1 MLCYPSVIRV
11 KEVRVLGDNWT
22 IRKVLSWT
30 RGYFADCGIPQPRLE
45 AEILLAH
52 ALAVDRLHLY
62 LSPEKPLS
70 EKERNIYRALVT
82 DRQRGVPLQLL
93 IKEIS
98 FLGLRFKVDYGIF
111 IPRSET
117 EELVELVLRRVTRDR
132 ELTCLDL
139 GTGVGVIA
147 ICLAK
152 FLSSSRVVAIDYST
166 EALALAAQNAQLNG
180 VSERIVFVQSNWF
193 SSVHGKFD
201 LIVTNPPY
209 VREDRIT
216 TLSKEVRDYDP
227 RIALSGGDDGLE
239 AITAIIDCVPKYVK
253 DGALLAVEVGDDQA
267 EKIREKLA
275 LITQIAKVE
284 TASDIT
290 GKERFVLATWQ

>member
-1 MLCYPSVIRV
+1 VIA
-11 KEVRVLGDNWT
+11 LGDNNWT

-30 RGYFADCGIPQPRLE
+30 RGYFADSGIPQPRLE

-70 EKERNIYRALVT
+70 EEERNIYRNLVT
-82 DRQRGVPLQLL
+82 SRQRGVPLQLL
-93 IKEIS
+93 TKEIS
-98 FLGLRFKVDYGIF
+98 FLGLRFKIDHNIF

-117 EELVELVLRRVTRDR
+117 EEMVELILRRTTRDR

-139 GTGVGVIA
+139 GTGAGVIA

-152 FLSSSRVVAIDYST
+152 FLSLSRVIAIDYST

-209 VREDRIT
+209 IIEDRIT
-216 TLSKEVRDYDP
+216 TLSKEVRDHDP
-227 RIALSGGDDGLE
+227 HIALSGGKDGLE
-239 AITAIIDCVPKYVK
+239 AITAIINQVPKYVK
-253 DGALLAVEVGDDQA
+253 NSTLLAMEVGDDQA
-267 EKIREKLA
+267 EKIKEKLDS
-275 LITQIAKVE
+275 ITEISKVE
-284 TASDIT
+284 TVNDIT

>member
-1 MLCYPSVIRV
+1 MA
-11 KEVRVLGDNWT
+11 LGDNWT

-30 RGYFADCGIPQPRLE
+30 RGYFADSGIPQPRLE

-52 ALAVDRLHLY
+52 ALTVDRLHLY

-70 EKERNIYRALVT
+70 EEERNIYRNLIT

-93 IKEIS
+93 TKEIS
-98 FLGLRFKVDYGIF
+98 FLGLRFKIDHNVF

-117 EELVELVLRRVTRDR
+117 EEMVELILRRTTRDR

-139 GTGVGVIA
+139 GTGAGVIA
-147 ICLAK
+147 VCLAK
-152 FLSSSRVVAIDYST
+152 FLSSSRVIAIDYST

-209 VREDRIT
+209 IIEDRIT
-216 TLSKEVRDYDP
+216 TLSKEVRDHDP
-227 RIALSGGDDGLE
+227 HIALSGGKDGLE
-239 AITAIIDCVPKYVK
+239 AITAIINQIPKYVK
-253 DGALLAVEVGDDQA
+253 NSALLAMEVGDDQA
-267 EKIREKLA
+267 EKIKEKLDG
-275 LITQIAKVE
+275 ITETSKVE
-284 TASDIT
+284 TVNDIT

>member
-1 MLCYPSVIRV
+1 M
-11 KEVRVLGDNWT
+11 GDNWT

-30 RGYFADCGIPQPRLE
+30 RGYFADSGIPQPRLE

-52 ALAVDRLHLY
+52 ALTVDRLHLY

-70 EKERNIYRALVT
+70 EEERNIYRTLVT

-93 IKEIS
+93 TKEIS
-98 FLGLRFKVDYGIF
+98 FLGLRFKVDHDIF

-117 EELVELVLRRVTRDR
+117 EEMVELILRRTTRDR

-139 GTGVGVIA
+139 GTGAGVIA

-152 FLSSSRVVAIDYST
+152 FLSSARVVAIDYST
-166 EALALAAQNAQLNG
+166 EALTLAAQNAQLNG
-180 VSERIVFVQSNWF
+180 VSERIFFVQSNWF

-201 LIVTNPPY
+201 LIITNPPY
-209 VREDRIT
+209 IIEDRIT
-216 TLSKEVRDYDP
+216 TLSKEVRDHDP
-227 RIALSGGDDGLE
+227 HIALSGGEDGLE
-239 AITAIIDCVPKYVK
+239 AITAIIDRAPKYVNN
-253 DGALLAVEVGDDQA
+253 GALLAMEVGDDQA
-267 EKIREKLA
+267 EKVTEKLCR
-275 LITQIAKVE
+275 ITEISKVE
-284 TASDIT
+284 TVNDIT

>member
-1 MLCYPSVIRV
+1 M
-11 KEVRVLGDNWT
+11 GDNWT

-30 RGYFADCGIPQPRLE
+30 RGYFADSGIPQPRLE

-52 ALAVDRLHLY
+52 ALTVDRLHLY

-70 EKERNIYRALVT
+70 EEERNIYRTLVT

-93 IKEIS
+93 TKEIS
-98 FLGLRFKVDYGIF
+98 FLGLRFKVDHDIF

-117 EELVELVLRRVTRDR
+117 EEMVELILRRTTRDR

-139 GTGVGVIA
+139 GTGAGVIA

-152 FLSSSRVVAIDYST
+152 FLSSARVVAIDYST
-166 EALALAAQNAQLNG
+166 EALTLAAQNAQLNG
-180 VSERIVFVQSNWF
+180 VSERIFFVQSNWF

-201 LIVTNPPY
+201 LIITNPPY
-209 VREDRIT
+209 IIEDRIT
-216 TLSKEVRDYDP
+216 TLSKEVRDHDP
-227 RIALSGGDDGLE
+227 HIALSGGEDGLE
-239 AITAIIDCVPKYVK
+239 AITAIIDRAPEYVNN
-253 DGALLAVEVGDDQA
+253 GALLAMEVGDDQA
-267 EKIREKLA
+267 EKVTEKLCR
-275 LITQIAKVE
+275 ITEISKVE
-284 TASDIT
+284 TVNDIT